1 MHIKNENITFNHKSR
16 GYTVRGII
24 HLQLFTL
31 KVAHDTNIVYE
42 IMRIK
47 TLALLAILFMGLSFV
62 SCSSD
67 DNDDDGGNNTEIV
80 ESIVG
85 TWKWNDGEVYQLIT
99 FKSNGKGTMKEVD
112 EDGEYEESFSYSY
125 NASKK
130 VLKINW
136 DDDDPEEWTV
146 TSLTSKKL
154 VVKDGE
160 GNKLTLTKQ

>member
-1 MHIKNENITFNHKSR
+1 
-16 GYTVRGII
+16 
-24 HLQLFTL
+24 
-31 KVAHDTNIVYE
+31 
-42 IMRIK
+42 MRIK

-85 TWKWNDGEVYQLIT
+85 TWKWSDSQGYQLIT

-112 EDGEYEESFSYSY
+112 EDGVYEESFSYSY

-136 DDDDPEEWTV
+136 EDDDPVEWTV

-154 VVKDGE
+154 VVKDE
-160 GNKLTLTKQ
+160 KGNKLTLTKQ

>member
-1 MHIKNENITFNHKSR
+1 
-16 GYTVRGII
+16 
-24 HLQLFTL
+24 
-31 KVAHDTNIVYE
+31 
-42 IMRIK
+42 MRIK

-80 ESIVG
+80 ESLVG
-85 TWKWNDGEVYQLIT
+85 TWKWSDDEGYQLIT
-99 FKSNGKGTMKEVD
+99 FKSNGKGSAKNVD
-112 EDGEYEESFSYSY
+112 KDGVYEESFSYSY

-136 DDDDPEEWTV
+136 DDDDTAEWTV

-154 VVKDGE
+154 VVMDEE
-160 GNKLTLTKQ
+160 GYKLTLTKQ

>member
-1 MHIKNENITFNHKSR
+1 
-16 GYTVRGII
+16 
-24 HLQLFTL
+24 
-31 KVAHDTNIVYE
+31 
-42 IMRIK
+42 MRIK

-67 DNDDDGGNNTEIV
+67 DNDDDGGNKTEIV

-85 TWKWNDGEVYQLIT
+85 TWKWSDDEGYQLIT
-99 FKSNGKGTMKEVD
+99 FKSNGKGTIEEAD
-112 EDGEYEESFSYSY
+112 EYGTYEESFSYSY

-136 DDDDPEEWTV
+136 DDDDPVEWTV
-146 TSLTSKKL
+146 TSLTSNKL
-154 VVKDGE
+154 VVKDEE

>member
-1 MHIKNENITFNHKSR
+1 
-16 GYTVRGII
+16 
-24 HLQLFTL
+24 
-31 KVAHDTNIVYE
+31 
-42 IMRIK
+42 
-47 TLALLAILFMGLSFV
+47 
-62 SCSSD
+62 
-67 DNDDDGGNNTEIV
+67 
-80 ESIVG
+80 
-85 TWKWNDGEVYQLIT
+85 
-99 FKSNGKGTMKEVD
+99 MKEVD

>member
-1 MHIKNENITFNHKSR
+1 
-16 GYTVRGII
+16 
-24 HLQLFTL
+24 
-31 KVAHDTNIVYE
+31 
-42 IMRIK
+42 
-47 TLALLAILFMGLSFV
+47 MGLSFV

-85 TWKWNDGEVYQLIT
+85 TWKWSDSQGYQLIT
-99 FKSNGKGTMKEVD
+99 FKSKGKGTMKEVD
-112 EDGEYEESFSYSY
+112 EDGVYEESFSYTY

-130 VLKINW
+130 DLKINW
-136 DDDDPEEWTV
+136 DDDDPVEWTV

-154 VVKDGE
+154 VVKDEE

>member
-1 MHIKNENITFNHKSR
+1 
-16 GYTVRGII
+16 
-24 HLQLFTL
+24 
-31 KVAHDTNIVYE
+31 
-42 IMRIK
+42 MRIK

-67 DNDDDGGNNTEIV
+67 DNDDDGGNKTEIV

-85 TWKWNDGEVYQLIT
+85 TWKWSDDEGYQLIT
-99 FKSNGKGTMKEVD
+99 FKSNGKGTIEEAD
-112 EDGEYEESFSYSY
+112 EYGTYEESFSYSY

-136 DDDDPEEWTV
+136 DDDDPVEWTV

-154 VVKDGE
+154 VVKDEE